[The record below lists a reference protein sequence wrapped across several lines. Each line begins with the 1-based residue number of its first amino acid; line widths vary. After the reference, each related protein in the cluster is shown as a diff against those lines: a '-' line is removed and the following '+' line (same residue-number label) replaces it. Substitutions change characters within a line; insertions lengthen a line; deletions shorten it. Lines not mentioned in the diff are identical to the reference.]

1 VGSGCRGAALT
12 LTLFRF
18 GCDRSDVRSEGRCVR
33 ESAYFFPAD
42 QRVADALAEA
52 TNFIHAQHEA
62 LHDAM
67 LGSPQQRSGFG
78 LNAQR

>member
-1 VGSGCRGAALT
+1 MGVSGRSPDVDAS
-12 LTLFRF
+12 RF
-18 GCDRSDVRSEGRCVR
+18 GCRRSDVSSEGRCVR

-52 TNFIHAQHEA
+52 TKFIHAQHEA
-62 LHDAM
+62 LHEAM
-67 LGSPQQRSGFG
+67 LGSPQQRCGFG